1 MSMAGGNAA
10 MTLDFVV
17 STAQLGPGLAQAEAQ
32 VTQSANKMAYQTDAL
47 MKKWT
52 SGLQGM
58 VAGALGP
65 MAAISAADKFARS
78 FADAITKNRS
88 IPRALEGAFLDMV
101 SNVPLV
107 GALGAFRG
115 MQTLPQRSGG
125 GGLFETL
132 YNLIARR
139 EIPFPEELGGGVF
152 RFGQGAGL
160 FPSNDPEF
168 RAAQLQARIQRLQ
181 SQLTV
186 NQPRTFEDLMAEE
199 LGKVSKGAM
208 GEVSTALGTFRFA
221 QESAS
226 AQAELVAA
234 ARTQVDLIM
243 RIEKAMQELKGLVGT
258 SN

>member
-1 MSMAGGNAA
+1 MSMAGMDASLRVGIYA
-10 MTLDFVV
+10 D
-17 STAQLGPGLAQAEAQ
+17 TAQLGSSLAQAEAQ
-32 VTQSANKMAYQTDAL
+32 VRQSAGNMGRQTDAL

-52 SGLQGM
+52 AGLGSM

-65 MAAISAADKFARS
+65 MAAIGAADKFARS
-78 FADAITKNRS
+78 FADAITKNKS
-88 IPRALEGAFLDMV
+88 IPRALENAFLDMV
-101 SNVPLV
+101 SAIPVV

-115 MQTLPQRSGG
+115 SQTLSAGMGG
-125 GGLFETL
+125 GGMFETL

-139 EIPFPEELGGGVF
+139 QLPFPEQLGGGVF
-152 RFGQGAGL
+152 RFGEGAGL
-160 FPSNDPEF
+160 FPSTDPEF

-181 SQLTV
+181 GQLTA